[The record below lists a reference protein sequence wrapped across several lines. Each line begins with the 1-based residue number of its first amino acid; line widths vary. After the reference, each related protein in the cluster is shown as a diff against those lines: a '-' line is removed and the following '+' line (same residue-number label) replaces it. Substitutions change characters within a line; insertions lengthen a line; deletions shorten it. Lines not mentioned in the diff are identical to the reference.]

1 MSKLI
6 FEEESYAIIGTCIEV
21 HKKLGNSF
29 CEDVYNEVLEK
40 EFTKRNIPFERQKEL
55 PIYYD
60 KTLLAKRFTADF
72 VCFDKIILDLK
83 FVKNNFDKEKVQ
95 VIQYLKAT
103 QFKLGFII
111 NFGEKSLVWKRLI
124 NT

>member
-29 CEDVYNEVLEK
+29 SEDVYNEVLEK
-40 EFTKRNIPFERQKEL
+40 EFTKRNIPFERHKEL

-60 KTLLAKRFTADF
+60 KSLLTKCFTADF